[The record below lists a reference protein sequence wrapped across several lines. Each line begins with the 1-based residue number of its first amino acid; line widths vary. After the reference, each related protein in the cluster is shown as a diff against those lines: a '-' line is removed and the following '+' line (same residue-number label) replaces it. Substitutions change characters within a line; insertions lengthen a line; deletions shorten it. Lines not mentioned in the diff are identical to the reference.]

1 MNTLVPVRSEV
12 VPLEQ
17 QSAIAPAEEPV
28 DLDTELDRLD
38 ATLAT
43 LDELSARQ
51 REFPRHIAEI
61 DAKLAKLAAEDL
73 STLEALESRQAQQ
86 RKLANMKLLADS
98 QAKKTQAAIG
108 SQQELAIKIGTQ
120 IAGLLET
127 RWWKYYV
134 ARATEI
140 EVKFDQLLKS
150 KSVYVWAT
158 SDQQWSVRNRP
169 ES

>member
-1 MNTLVPVRSEV
+1 
-12 VPLEQ
+12 
-17 QSAIAPAEEPV
+17 
-28 DLDTELDRLD
+28 LDTLP
-38 ATLAT
+38 T

-73 STLEALESRQAQQ
+73 STLEALESHQAQQ
-86 RKLANMKLLADS
+86 GKLANMKLLADS